1 MQEPIDIKKLDKR
14 ILDTIKI
21 KIKNQIVSDQIM
33 NTFFTVLLKLLQYS
47 ILILISLFV
56 QIMNTF
62 FTVFVN
68 CYSTRKIVTLIYL
81 ILISLF
87 VLKLFHNVVLQNL
100 YMYNGK

>member
-1 MQEPIDIKKLDKR
+1 MQEPIDIKKLDKK
-14 ILDTIKI
+14 ILDTI

-33 NTFFTVLLKLLQYS
+33 NTFFTVLLKLLQHS

-68 CYSTRKIVTLIYL
+68 CYSTRKIVTLI
-81 ILISLF
+81 
-87 VLKLFHNVVLQNL
+87 
-100 YMYNGK
+100 

>member
-14 ILDTIKI
+14 IIRYHKDKDF
-21 KIKNQIVSDQIM
+21 KNQIVSDQIM
-33 NTFFTVLLKLLQYS
+33 NTFFTVLLKLLQHS

-100 YMYNGK
+100 YV

>member
-14 ILDTIKI
+14 ILED
-21 KIKNQIVSDQIM
+21 KNQIVSDQIM
-33 NTFFTVLLKLLQYS
+33 NTFFTVLLKLLQHS

-68 CYSTRKIVTLIYL
+68 CYSTRKIVTLI
-81 ILISLF
+81 
-87 VLKLFHNVVLQNL
+87 
-100 YMYNGK
+100 

>member
-14 ILDTIKI
+14 ILEQI